1 MKHEYK
7 SHAILITTW
16 ASLDG
21 FTTEVRISKKGPN
34 VFQSLKINQ
43 GFPTKAEAET
53 YALEVAK
60 RRIDNVSPDPVK
72 DLPKDAGA

>member
-1 MKHEYK
+1 MKHQYK
-7 SHAILITTW
+7 SHEILITTW

-34 VFQSLKINQ
+34 VLQSLKINQ

-53 YALEVAK
+53 FALEVAK
-60 RRIDNVSPDPVK
+60 RRIDNVRPDPVK

>member
-1 MKHEYK
+1 MKHQYK
-7 SHAILITTW
+7 SHAIVITTW

-21 FTTEVRISKKGPN
+21 FTTEARISKKGPN

-53 YALEVAK
+53 FALEVAK
-60 RRIDNVSPDPVK
+60 RRIDNVRPDPVK